1 MRARQDG
8 AHREPL
14 SMAQEATATIGNQ
27 ACTTNNDESFSKN
40 LQQNPMQTVLHPRN
54 NLLLPTRY
62 LLLPAAVKSPI
73 TSSSQTAG
81 NQHC

>member
-1 MRARQDG
+1 
-8 AHREPL
+8 
-14 SMAQEATATIGNQ
+14 MAQEATATIGNQ

-40 LQQNPMQTVLHPRN
+40 LQQNPMQTVLHPHN

-73 TSSSQTAG
+73 TSSSQTRQQETSTADRHKKAG
-81 NQHC
+81 NQYC